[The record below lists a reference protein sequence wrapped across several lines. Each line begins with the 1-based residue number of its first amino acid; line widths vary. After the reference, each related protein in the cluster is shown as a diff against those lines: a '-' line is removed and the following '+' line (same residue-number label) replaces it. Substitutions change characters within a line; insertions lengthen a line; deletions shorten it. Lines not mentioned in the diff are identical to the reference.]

1 MANNL
6 YLLPGYRRA
15 LLSIADGMNT
25 VTVIFGG
32 FFVKMTAE
40 LLLLLVTA
48 GNTIYVNRKEQIVVA
63 IACHFKPSENSD

>member
-1 MANNL
+1 MAKIGQLCLNQGVWNGKQL
-6 YLLPGYRRA
+6 VSAPGYRRA

-48 GNTIYVNRKEQIVVA
+48 EYNLCE
-63 IACHFKPSENSD
+63 P